1 MARRLTSRGAGRSFY
16 DPAARSSDLA
26 LSWPSW
32 PEGDM
37 DWRQLES
44 FSYGDNPAL
53 ADELVALVVAGR
65 KTATCWAAA
74 EGLLT
79 TPGKRM
85 VARDGQGRPR
95 AVIEATELTQRRFG
109 EVDEAF
115 AFDEGEGD
123 RTLSYWRTAHKRYFT
138 RLGQFSPDML
148 LWCERFRVVEVIA
161 PPLPEAG
168 A

>member
-1 MARRLTSRGAGRSFY
+1 
-16 DPAARSSDLA
+16 
-26 LSWPSW
+26 
-32 PEGDM
+32 M
-37 DWRQLES
+37 DWRDLES
-44 FSYGDNPAL
+44 FSFGDSPAL

-79 TPGKRM
+79 APGKRM

-95 AVIEATELTQRRFG
+95 AVIETIELAQRRFG
-109 EVDEAF
+109 EVDAAF

-123 RTLSYWRTAHKRYFT
+123 RTLAYWRAAHERYFT
-138 RLGQFSPDML
+138 RLGRFAPDML

-161 PPLPEAG
+161 PPLPQAG